1 MITTALAH
9 AHATLH
15 VHPETLAAAVV
26 SLAVS
31 VAAWKIATGLR
42 RRLAA
47 RR

>member
-15 VHPETLAAAVV
+15 VHPETLAAALV

-31 VAAWKIATGLR
+31 VAVWKIASGVR
-42 RRLAA
+42 RRLTA